1 MAINNTSL
9 AASFIEYDVDG
20 ENQDGHLNYSIS
32 PLTSSE
38 TPTLNMEDEK
48 KFNTFR
54 IQAGSDNGSKM
65 FNIDMN
71 LEDLKAV
78 ADAADKDIEMK
89 FRTLKVCN
97 NGSEANIVVLCSQAF
112 RVDS

>member
-38 TPTLNMEDEK
+38 TPSLGMGNEK

-71 LEDLKAV
+71 LEDLKV
-78 ADAADKDIEMK
+78 LVDDVGKDIEIK
-89 FRTLKVCN
+89 FRALKVCN
-97 NGSEANIVVLCSQAF
+97 NGTEANIVVLCSQAF
-112 RVDS
+112 KVDP

>member
-20 ENQDGHLNYSIS
+20 ENQDGHLSYSIS
-32 PLTSSE
+32 PLTSSDK
-38 TPTLNMEDEK
+38 PSLNMEDEK

-71 LEDLKAV
+71 LEDLKAI
-78 ADAADKDIEMK
+78 ADAADKDIVI
-89 FRTLKVCN
+89 RIKVIIPTQW
-97 NGSEANIVVLCSQAF
+97 GAIG
-112 RVDS
+112 